1 MKRLLSILGVTLG
14 LSLGLGTTPAHAGS
28 YGYSGYQPWLNP
40 LGYCTSYC
48 KTPEEKRLQKFWH
61 DYYHAL
67 KCYYGSLEHLDW
79 VGYYK
84 NHGYQINAGCNMG
97 GCGMGGYG
105 GACGPAGCGG
115 PAGYGPAG
123 CGAPGGATGCNLGP
137 VNYAPVFVS
146 PTMQWAIPNCG
157 MNGPPVCPTGYS
169 EGCAAGG
176 PAGCPGH

>member
-1 MKRLLSILGVTLG
+1 MKRLLWIMGATLS
-14 LSLGLGTTPAHAGS
+14 LTLGLGTTPAHAQWGS
-28 YGYSGYQPWLNP
+28 STYSGYQPWYNP
-40 LGYCTSYC
+40 LGYYNNRC

-84 NHGYQINAGCNMG
+84 NHGYPINSGCNMG
-97 GCGMGGYG
+97 GCG
-105 GACGPAGCGG
+105 APSCGPT
-115 PAGYGPAG
+115 G
-123 CGAPGGATGCNLGP
+123 CGASCGSNGCNLGP

-157 MNGPPVCPTGYS
+157 ANGSPVCPTGYS
-169 EGCAAGG
+169 EGCGMGG
-176 PAGCPGH
+176 PVGYPGH